1 MRQTPRTR
9 RQVSESTLN
18 LARKL
23 GFRYD
28 VKRDAYILRG
38 IGNRVGPVLRTA
50 PPVDS
55 AAESLEWSETMDELA
70 TVKRDVVKR

>member
-1 MRQTPRTR
+1 M
-9 RQVSESTLN
+9 
-18 LARKL
+18 

-28 VKRDAYILRG
+28 RSRDAYILRG

-55 AAESLEWSETMDELA
+55 AAASLEWSEEMDELA
-70 TVKRDVVKR
+70 TRTRRTGRFTRERRRSSAVKR